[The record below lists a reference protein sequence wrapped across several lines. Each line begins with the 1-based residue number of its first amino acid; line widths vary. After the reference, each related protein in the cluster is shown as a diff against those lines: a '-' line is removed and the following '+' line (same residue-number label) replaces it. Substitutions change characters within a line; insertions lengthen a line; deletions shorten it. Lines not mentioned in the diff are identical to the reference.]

1 MNDELPDTVQALYD
15 AIEHLPGVRSVEMH
29 IQPLDGIIADE
40 LGLPGEYADL
50 PHALLRRT
58 DGGKAGETMVTAEVT
73 FGQDKD
79 GWTSLEFLAWWV
91 RDLSRSGAMVQLRP
105 VALPP
110 RGFGLQLGRTLR
122 FLLEF
127 FFQDDEPKVAANDD
141 DVIDAAIF
149 ARLGEMAASL
159 QDALH
164 TYGEELDNP
173 TATDWQDIAE
183 LKTMAERGDAEAM
196 VEFGLLTAAENDP
209 EDTEAA
215 PPDAAAAFVWY
226 VKAAE
231 LGHPE
236 GALQAGMVLA
246 SGEGAPQDT
255 VRAVAY
261 YAQAAEA
268 GHPLAMALLGQAHQ
282 KGEGVVQDEAKAA
295 EWYAKGGDAGEAAC
309 WAQLGDCYEN
319 GIGVKQDH
327 ATALEL
333 YERAAEAGFLDV
345 EEAME
350 RIRDKMK

>member
-29 IQPLDGIIADE
+29 IQPLSGITTAD

-50 PHALLRRT
+50 PHALLQRT
-58 DGGKAGETMVTAEVT
+58 AGGKPGEKLVAAEIT

-91 RDLSRSGAMVQLRP
+91 RDLSRSGIAVQLRP

-122 FLLEF
+122 FLMEF
-127 FFQDDEPKVAANDD
+127 FFIDEDEEETEDDNTAVLAK
-141 DVIDAAIF
+141 
-149 ARLGEMAASL
+149 LGEYAASL

-164 TYGEELDNP
+164 IYGDELDNP
-173 TATDWQDIAE
+173 TATDWDGIEQ
-183 LKTMAERGDAEAM
+183 LKDMAERGDAEAM
-196 VEFGLLTAAENDP
+196 VEFGLLTASENDP
-209 EDTEAA
+209 EDTEAV
-215 PPDAAAAFVWY
+215 PPDAVAAFGWY

-255 VRAVAY
+255 VRAVDY
-261 YAQAAEA
+261 YTQAADA
-268 GHPLAMALLGQAHQ
+268 GHPLAMAMLGQAYQ
-282 KGEGVVQDEAKAA
+282 KGEGVVQDEKVAA
-295 EWYAKGGDAGEAAC
+295 EWYTKGGDAGEAAC

-319 GIGVKQDH
+319 GIGVKQDI
-327 ATALEL
+327 AVALEL

-345 EEAME
+345 EEAIE
-350 RIRDKMK
+350 RVKEKLG